1 MHVLVTGAAG
11 FIGSHLCDRLL
22 ADGARVTGIDD
33 FDPYYARALKERNLE
48 GARAQP
54 GFRFVEADINAA
66 DLDDVFEGVDR
77 VVHLAALAGV
87 RASFGATFDAYLDA
101 NVRTTQRLL
110 EACRRHPV
118 RLFLYGGSASVYG
131 DKATSAVDETYV
143 GIPHSPYG
151 LTKWAAEQL
160 AFTYREV
167 FGLPVAA
174 ARIFSCYGPR
184 ERPDKAIQ
192 LFLTAARDG
201 RPITVHGDGT
211 QLRDFTYVGD
221 VVEGLVRALARVPEG
236 AVFNL
241 ARGFTRPLADVLTTI
256 RTVTGVDLEVHHGPR
271 QPGDVRVTSGV
282 IGRARELLGYDP
294 RTDLEE
300 GIARQWEHVRTHRG
314 AAQGDDR
321 SGG

>member
-11 FIGSHLCDRLL
+11 FIGSHLSDRLL

-33 FDPYYARALKERNLE
+33 FDPYYARAIKERNLA

-54 GFRFVEADINAA
+54 GFRFLEADINTA
-66 DLDDVFEGVDR
+66 DLDEAFEGVDR

-87 RASFGATFDAYLDA
+87 RASFGPSFDGYLDA

-118 RLFLYGGSASVYG
+118 QLFLYGGSASVYG
-131 DKATSAVDETYV
+131 DKATEPVAESYV

-167 FGLPVAA
+167 FGVPVAA

-201 RPITVHGDGT
+201 QPITVHGDGT
-211 QLRDFTYVGD
+211 QLRDFSYVGD
-221 VVEGLVRALARVPEG
+221 VVDGLVRALERLPVG
-236 AVFNL
+236 ATFNL
-241 ARGFTRPLADVLTTI
+241 ARGFTRPLQDVLTTI
-256 RTVTGVDLEVHHGPR
+256 RKVTGVDLVVRHGPR
-271 QPGDVRVTSGV
+271 QAGDVRVTAGL
-282 IGRARELLGYDP
+282 IDRARELLGYDP
-294 RTDLEE
+294 RTDLDE
-300 GIARQWEHVRTHRG
+300 GIARQWEHVLAHR
-314 AAQGDDR
+314 
-321 SGG
+321 